1 MIVQGLEGPVVLDP
15 ELLTYTLDLGPC
27 TMICEDRIE
36 SLGGTM
42 RLGTGVRIGEGFKA
56 AGSKDEMANCTE
68 YCILGRMSLRYGSCG
83 KSYHVW

>member
-1 MIVQGLEGPVVLDP
+1 MQGLEGPVVLDP

-42 RLGTGVRIGEGFKA
+42 RLGTGVRVGEGFGP
-56 AGSKDEMANCTE
+56 AGSKDEMVNCTTSCE
-68 YCILGRMSLRYGSCG
+68 GCHLDMEAVGNRIMSGDG
-83 KSYHVW
+83 